1 MMDNAIAALVQAGVG
16 TGAPTNPSSRY
27 YGLGVEQITLANGLT
42 VSYLSRRIIPQ
53 MSIYTQT
60 QNYSVVAG
68 DRVDNLAAR
77 FIGDP
82 ILFWM
87 IVEANGVEDA
97 DSLTAVP
104 GRTILIP
111 LVSGIP
117 PGARNG

>member
-1 MMDNAIAALVQAGVG
+1 MDNALAALVKSGVG

-27 YGLGVEQITLANGLT
+27 YGSGVEQIALASGVT
-42 VSYLSRRIIPQ
+42 VSYLSRRIVPK
-53 MSIYTQT
+53 MSLYSQT

-68 DRVDNLAAR
+68 DRIDNLAAR
-77 FIGDP
+77 FLGDP

-87 IVEANGVEDA
+87 IAEANGVEDA
-97 DSLTAVP
+97 ESLTAEP

-117 PGARNG
+117 AGARNG

>member
-1 MMDNAIAALVQAGVG
+1 MDNAIAALVQAGVG
-16 TGAPTNPSSRY
+16 TGTPTNPSSRY
-27 YGLGVEQITLANGLT
+27 YGFGVEQITLANGLT

-60 QNYSVVAG
+60 QNYSVVAR
-68 DRVDNLAAR
+68 DRLDNLAAR

-87 IVEANGVEDA
+87 IAEANGVLDA
-97 DSLTAVP
+97 DSLTAEP

-111 LVSGIP
+111 LVSGSP
-117 PGARNG
+117 AGARNG